1 MTTPE
6 TIPPSAR
13 AVRLDDGAEILVGK
27 LAVAELAALARC
39 IRQAAPDGGLD
50 GLAGGEDALNEQA
63 VMRAIGRF
71 ALRFPELLAPLAACV
86 ARRDP
91 AEAARWSPHDC
102 LRLLTAALEVND
114 WPRMAEEMRRFFG
127 AARRTLES
135 VSASLAGSTRSVSS

>member
-1 MTTPE
+1 MTTSE

-13 AVRLDDGAEILVGK
+13 AVRLDDGTEVFVAK
-27 LAVAELAALARC
+27 LAVADLAALARC
-39 IRQAAPDGGLD
+39 IRQAAPDGALEGLI
-50 GLAGGEDALNEQA
+50 GQGETIDEQSLIRA
-63 VMRAIGRF
+63 VARF

-114 WPRMAEEMRRFFG
+114 WPRMAEEMRRFFT

-135 VSASLAGSTRSVSS
+135 VSAGLAGSTRSVSS